1 MTDPGQQR
9 LRDCASGLAAGSA
22 GARGW
27 IAEVAQNAKTIAA
40 EEQSLIESTR
50 RAENLSRK
58 LAASASRRNCVGVF
72 GPSQAGK
79 SYLVSVLA
87 RTPGKTLMADFAGDL
102 KNFISE
108 INPAGDRESTGLVT
122 RFTVEPGT
130 RDTAHP
136 VELRLLGETDLVKI
150 LGNSFYSDFDPN
162 LRRVMPPEEDV
173 IRAAIA
179 ALEPQA
185 LPASAPHLDEI
196 VMFDIGEYFRAYF
209 PTGVERFHRAGY
221 WEALARFGHRLPLA
235 ARAKLYGLL
244 WGDLEDFTRMFLL
257 LAGAAESLGFAP
269 EARAAIAA
277 LVPREASI
285 IDVETLS
292 RLGKPE
298 DAADRIAVVPVFG
311 GPTAGAAGTA
321 AARPA
326 AASTPAAAP
335 REVQVPRAVLTALI
349 AEVKV
354 VMTDRPWRFFEH
366 TDLLDFPGARSREKQ
381 VDLPAE
387 KDEREDRVRTML
399 LRGKIAYLFQRYTEE
414 RELTSMLLCMPPSNQ
429 EVKDLAAMVRGWV
442 DQTHGAT
449 PEQRARI
456 QCALFLVLTKFDMDF
471 IEKEGD
477 TSESRKTKFDR
488 RLDASFLKLYGRDE
502 WTQNWDGK
510 PFRNTVFLRNPGMK
524 QTHIMK
530 YAEIRTMPD
539 GSEQRIEEGPDPS
552 VADKLTQYRQA
563 FEQSDICRKHFDDPP
578 GVWQAAFMPNDGGVS
593 FLVARLE
600 SVLAP
605 ELKARQIEG
614 RLTDQARALGD
625 RLRRFY
631 RADDD
636 QSRKEKEDALL
647 GIRRRLFNAA
657 RPRGFVNFV
666 QLVSLLTIPEI
677 DVREAFLNVAALK
690 LEPLPAPATADEGGT
705 DGEDPWDDPWADAG
719 DAPEAAGAGGTGGVG
734 GTASVVGTAGAHGA
748 GGAASTGGA
757 ARWSTHVQRD
767 RSDLFATQVTN
778 LWTERVRGLAFDH
791 ETLAVLGLD
800 ARLVG
805 DMVDELVVGAHREQ
819 LTDRVAA
826 ATRRQVQA
834 ANVRW
839 DEVADRAAT
848 IAANLINDYVA
859 FLGFADQPPDQR
871 PGFPEPPKAR
881 QRAVFQWPEPV
892 EGVQGAGVGPAGLG
906 ERRRPMENDYFI
918 DWGVALRQAGVDNA
932 SFSGGR
938 EITDDQ
944 NRRLGRLLT
953 DIDAAAAFK
962 V

>member
-1 MTDPGQQR
+1 MTDSATTDPRQLQ
-9 LRDCASGLAAGSA
+9 LRACASGLAAGSA

-27 IAEVAQNAKTIAA
+27 VVEVAQNARTIAA

-50 RAENLSRK
+50 RAENLARK

-87 RTPGKTLMADFAGDL
+87 RTPGRTLMADFAGEL

-196 VMFDIGEYFRAYF
+196 VMFDVGEYFRAYF
-209 PTGVERFHRAGY
+209 PTGVERFQRAGY
-221 WEALARFGHRLPLA
+221 WDALARFGHRLPLA

-269 EARAAIAA
+269 QARAAIGA

-292 RLGKPE
+292 RLGKPG
-298 DAADRIAVVPVFG
+298 DDTDRIAVVPVPDG
-311 GPTAGAAGTA
+311 VALAAAAGASGA
-321 AARPA
+321 AA
-326 AASTPAAAP
+326 

-381 VDLPAE
+381 VDLPTDR
-387 KDEREDRVRTML
+387 DEREDRVRTML

-449 PEQRARI
+449 PGQRARI

-510 PFRNTVFLRNPGMK
+510 PFRNSVFLRNPGMK

-530 YAEIRTMPD
+530 YAEIRTLPD

-552 VADKLTQYRQA
+552 VADKLAQYRQA
-563 FEQSDICRKHFDDPP
+563 FEESVVCRRHFDDPS
-578 GVWQAAFMPNDGGVS
+578 GVWQAAFTPNDGGVA

-600 SVLAP
+600 AVLAP

-614 RLTDQARALGD
+614 RLNDQARALGE

-647 GIRRRLFNAA
+647 GIRRRLFNAV

-666 QLVSLLTIPEI
+666 QLVSLLTVPEI

-690 LEPLPAPATADEGGT
+690 LEALPAAATADEG
-705 DGEDPWDDPWADAG
+705 DAQGEDPWGDPWADAG
-719 DAPEAAGAGGTGGVG
+719 DASGASAGGSGMSGMSGVG
-734 GTASVVGTAGAHGA
+734 DARGVDAPSGVGRSPMPA
-748 GGAASTGGA
+748 
-757 ARWSTHVQRD
+757 QRD

-778 LWTERVRGLAFDH
+778 LWTERVRGLAFEHD
-791 ETLAVLGLD
+791 TLAALGLD
-800 ARLVG
+800 ARLVS
-805 DMVDELVVGAHREQ
+805 DLVDELVVGAHRAQ

-826 ATRRQVQA
+826 ATRRQVQS

-848 IAANLINDYVA
+848 IAANLINDHVA
-859 FLGFADQPPDQR
+859 FLGFAELAPDQR
-871 PGFPEPPKAR
+871 PGCPEPPKAR
-881 QRAVFQWPEPV
+881 QRAVFQWLDAV
-892 EGVQGAGVGPAGLG
+892 GGPAGLG

-918 DWGVALRQAGVDNA
+918 DWGVALRQAGIDNA

-944 NRRLGRLLT
+944 NRRLGRILT
-953 DIDAAAAFK
+953 DIDAAANFG

>member
-1 MTDPGQQR
+1 MTDSAMTDPRQHR
-9 LRDCASGLAAGSA
+9 LRDCALGLATGSA
-22 GARGW
+22 GARQW
-27 IAEVAQNAKTIAA
+27 VAEVAQNARTIAA

-87 RTPGKTLMADFAGDL
+87 RTPGKTLMADFAGEL

-130 RDTAHP
+130 RDTVHP
-136 VELRLLGETDLVKI
+136 VELRLLGETDIVKI

-173 IRAAIA
+173 IRATIA
-179 ALEPQA
+179 ALEPLA
-185 LPASAPHLDEI
+185 LPVSAPHLDEI
-196 VMFDIGEYFRAYF
+196 VMFDVAEYFRAYF

-235 ARAKLYGLL
+235 ARAKLYALL
-244 WGDLEDFTRMFLL
+244 WGDLDDFTRMFLL
-257 LAGAAESLGFAP
+257 LAGAAESLGFAHQ
-269 EARAAIAA
+269 ARAAIDA

-292 RLGKPE
+292 RLGKPA
-298 DAADRIAVVPVFG
+298 DDADRIAVVPVLA
-311 GPTAGAAGTA
+311 GPAAGA
-321 AARPA
+321 
-326 AASTPAAAP
+326 
-335 REVQVPRAVLTALI
+335 VQVPRAVLTALI

-381 VDLPAE
+381 VDLPVD

-429 EVKDLAAMVRGWV
+429 EVKDLAAMVRGWI

-477 TSESRKTKFDR
+477 TSESRKTRFDR

-502 WTQNWDGK
+502 WTQNWDGM

-524 QTHIMK
+524 QTHIMR
-530 YAEIRTMPD
+530 YAEIRTLPD
-539 GSEQRIEEGPDPS
+539 GSEQRIEEGPEPS
-552 VADKLTQYRQA
+552 VADKLAQYRQA
-563 FEQSDICRKHFDDPP
+563 FEQSEICNRHFDDPP
-578 GVWQAAFMPNDGGVS
+578 GVWQAAFTPNDGGVS

-600 SVLAP
+600 AVLAP
-605 ELKARQIEG
+605 DLKARQIEG

-657 RPRGFVNFV
+657 RPRGFANFV
-666 QLVSLLTIPEI
+666 QLVSLLTLPEI

-690 LEPLPAPATADEGGT
+690 LEPLVAPATGDESGAA
-705 DGEDPWDDPWADAG
+705 GEDRWSDPWADA
-719 DAPEAAGAGGTGGVG
+719 DDPTEATAGAGGT
-734 GTASVVGTAGAHGA
+734 S
-748 GGAASTGGA
+748 GAAA
-757 ARWSTHVQRD
+757 ARSSMPAQRD
-767 RSDLFATQVTN
+767 RSDLFAAQVTN

-791 ETLAVLGLD
+791 DTLAALGLD
-800 ARLVG
+800 ARLVS
-805 DMVDELVVGAHREQ
+805 DMVDELVIGAHREQ

-834 ANVRW
+834 ASVRW
-839 DEVADRAAT
+839 DDVADRAAT

-859 FLGFADQPPDQR
+859 FLGFADRPLDQR

-892 EGVQGAGVGPAGLG
+892 HGIDAGPAGLG

-944 NRRLGRLLT
+944 NRRLGRILT
-953 DIDAAAAFK
+953 DVDAAAAFK

>member
-1 MTDPGQQR
+1 MTDSVTDSAMTDPRQRR

-87 RTPGKTLMADFAGDL
+87 RTPGRTLMADFAGEL

-136 VELRLLGETDLVKI
+136 VELRLLGETDIVKI

-196 VMFDIGEYFRAYF
+196 VMFDVGEYFRAYF

-235 ARAKLYGLL
+235 ARAQLYGLL

-257 LAGAAESLGFAP
+257 LAGTAESLGFAP
-269 EARAAIAA
+269 QARAAIGA

-298 DAADRIAVVPVFG
+298 DAADRIAVVPVSG
-311 GPTAGAAGTA
+311 E
-321 AARPA
+321 
-326 AASTPAAAP
+326 PAAAP

-387 KDEREDRVRTML
+387 KDERADRVRTML

-449 PEQRARI
+449 PQQRARI

-477 TSESRKTKFDR
+477 TSESRKTRFDR

-563 FEQSDICRKHFDDPP
+563 FEQSEICNRHFDDPP
-578 GVWQAAFMPNDGGVS
+578 GVWQAAFTPNDGGVS

-600 SVLAP
+600 AVLAP

-614 RLTDQARALGD
+614 RLTDQARVLGD

-636 QSRKEKEDALL
+636 QSRKEKEDVLL

-690 LEPLPAPATADEGGT
+690 LEPLPAPATAEEGAAQ
-705 DGEDPWDDPWADAG
+705 DEDPWDDPWADAG
-719 DAPEAAGAGGTGGVG
+719 DAPGAVAGAGG
-734 GTASVVGTAGAHGA
+734 AGAA
-748 GGAASTGGA
+748 GRASMPA
-757 ARWSTHVQRD
+757 QRD

-778 LWTERVRGLAFDH
+778 LWTERVRGLAFGH
-791 ETLAVLGLD
+791 ETLAALGLD

-805 DMVDELVVGAHREQ
+805 DLVDELVVGAHREQ

-859 FLGFADQPPDQR
+859 FLGFADRPPDQR
-871 PGFPEPPKAR
+871 PGFPEPPKTR
-881 QRAVFQWPEPV
+881 QRAVFQWPAPLQ
-892 EGVQGAGVGPAGLG
+892 VQGVDGGPAGLG

-918 DWGVALRQAGVDNA
+918 DWGVALRQAGVDNV

-944 NRRLGRLLT
+944 NRRLGKILT
-953 DIDAAAAFK
+953 DIDTAAAFK